1 MPTRLIPAA
10 RRTAV
15 DDRPRL
21 PGWVPPAPAA
31 PPAPPG
37 GGAIRYTHT
46 QASPAAVWTINHNLG
61 LYPLIQVFSPG
72 SQAVLADVTHVSVN
86 QATVAF
92 KTAQGG
98 FATCL

>member
-21 PGWVPPAPAA
+21 PGWVPPLPVA

-37 GGAIRYTHT
+37 AARYIHT
-46 QASPAAVWTINHNLG
+46 QASPAAVWTVNHNLG
-61 LYPLIQVFSPG
+61 LPPTIKVYSTG
-72 SQAVLADVTHVSVN
+72 SVEVLAAVAHVSPN
-86 QATVAF
+86 QSSVTF
-92 KTAQGG
+92 NGPQSG